1 MRQRFTAAW
10 VYNLPGRAWWLR
22 NFGLRGILTAQ
33 TGQPFTPIL
42 RADNSNTGNSG
53 GIFGSDRP
61 DVLRDPHLS
70 DPTPEHWFDTAAF
83 RIPARYHFGSAG
95 RNILQ
100 GPGLFTFD
108 AAVERRFSLRE
119 GVSVSFDAEAFNL
132 FNRTNFDLPERIADD
147 PVTFGRIFSAKA
159 PRQIQFAL
167 RLLF

>member
-1 MRQRFTAAW
+1 MGHNPST
-10 VYNLPGRAWWLR
+10 
-22 NFGLRGILTAQ
+22 T
-33 TGQPFTPIL
+33 
-42 RADNSNTGNSG
+42 
-53 GIFGSDRP
+53 
-61 DVLRDPHLS
+61 HL
-70 DPTPEHWFDTAAF
+70 
-83 RIPARYHFGSAG
+83 
-95 RNILQ
+95 LC
-100 GPGLFTFD
+100 D